1 MPRINVKEQVQTIS
15 IVYDGENIMPCI
27 NGMPIDSIPVP
38 TIEMRMNVL
47 GKGETVLKHKP
58 VKEVANTLF
67 KFMVD
72 NLETDTPITQT
83 NLATGET
90 VTFQD

>member
-1 MPRINVKEQVQTIS
+1 MKEQVQTIS

-58 VKEVANTLF
+58 VEEVANTLF
-67 KFMVD
+67 KFMVG
-72 NLETDTPITQT
+72 NLEIDAPITQT

>member
-1 MPRINVKEQVQTIS
+1 MKEQVQTIS

-27 NGMPIDSIPVP
+27 NGMPIESIPVP

-58 VKEVANTLF
+58 EEEVANTLF
-67 KFMVD
+67 KSMVD
-72 NLETDTPITQT
+72 NLEIDTPITQT

-90 VTFQD
+90 VTFKD

>member
-1 MPRINVKEQVQTIS
+1 MNEQVKTIS
-15 IVYDGENIMPCI
+15 IVYDGKNIMPCI

-38 TIEMRMNVL
+38 TVELRMNVL
-47 GKGETVLKHKP
+47 GKGETVLKHKL
-58 VKEVANTLF
+58 VEEVANTVF

-90 VTFQD
+90 VNFNRNP

>member
-1 MPRINVKEQVQTIS
+1 MKEQVQTIS

-27 NGMPIDSIPVP
+27 NGMSIDSIPVP
-38 TIEMRMNVL
+38 TIEMRINVL

-58 VKEVANTLF
+58 VEEVANTLF

-72 NLETDTPITQT
+72 NLEIDAPITQT

-90 VTFQD
+90 VTFKD

>member
-1 MPRINVKEQVQTIS
+1 MKEQVQTIS

-58 VKEVANTLF
+58 VEEVANTLF

-72 NLETDTPITQT
+72 NLEIDAPMTQT

-90 VTFQD
+90 VTFKD

>member
-1 MPRINVKEQVQTIS
+1 MKEQVQTIS

-38 TIEMRMNVL
+38 TIEVRMNVL
-47 GKGETVLKHKP
+47 GKGEAVLKHKP
-58 VKEVANTLF
+58 VEEVANTLF

-72 NLETDTPITQT
+72 NLEIDAPITQT

>member
-1 MPRINVKEQVQTIS
+1 MNEQVKTIS

-38 TIEMRMNVL
+38 TIEMRMNVK
-47 GKGETVLKHKP
+47 GKGECVLKHKP
-58 VKEVANTLF
+58 VEEIANTLF

-90 VTFQD
+90 QTFNRNL